1 MRPCVRCRW
10 SPSYLADHVPTL
22 KYDVLHVDQLAKTT
36 TSSVQVAAKEFF
48 TVLPSGRAL
57 LLSQLDLPLNQL
69 ILVLQQTI

>member
-1 MRPCVRCRW
+1 
-10 SPSYLADHVPTL
+10 
-22 KYDVLHVDQLAKTT
+22 VDQLAKTT